1 MYHQGPRHTVR
12 PAYGY
17 AGFFTPAAGWF
28 KSPFGD
34 IFYYDDGDPVIKLVF
49 SASSATLGTLQ
60 YQSSAWRSA
69 RDNIWNSRW
78 PRVTKEALD
87 YAIALQA
94 QAAKAEQKEIPAPAP
109 APATPKRRTTPPAY
123 TAPPPAYTALATTT
137 KKKKRG
143 AASASA
149 ESPSDLMKQ
158 PWFWPAAVVGGA
170 SIIGILVLLLR
181 PKG

>member
-49 SASSATLGTLQ
+49 SASSATLG
-60 YQSSAWRSA
+60 
-69 RDNIWNSRW
+69 W

-109 APATPKRRTTPPAY
+109 APAPTTTKRRTTPPAY

-143 AASASA
+143 AASA